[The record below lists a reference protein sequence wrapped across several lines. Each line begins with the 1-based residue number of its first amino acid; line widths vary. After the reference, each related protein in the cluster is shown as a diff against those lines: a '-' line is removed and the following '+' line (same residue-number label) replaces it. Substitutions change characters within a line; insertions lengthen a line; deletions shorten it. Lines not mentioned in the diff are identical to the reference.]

1 MQPLQRLFGKDIAN
15 IQEHP
20 LQNKPSQHHRH
31 NTRSFSLYGDFQH
44 LKPNPQHLPNAS
56 TRIQKPAFS
65 KEETPETLDLREIL
79 TDYFD
84 ESMGF
89 MLCQ

>member
-15 IQEHP
+15 LQEQP
-20 LQNKPSQHHRH
+20 LQNKHSQHLRH

-44 LKPNPQHLPNAS
+44 SKPNSQHLPNVS
-56 TRIQKPAFS
+56 TRVQKPAFS
-65 KEETPETLDLREIL
+65 KEEASETLDLREVL

-89 MLCQ
+89 MLSQ